1 MGLFEDG
8 KVECCLVELAFFGMS
23 DARGLMHAVIS
34 DLLFNCHYSK
44 LLPAWDIPVE
54 SMLYPL
60 RACGSFVL

>member
-8 KVECCLVELAFFGMS
+8 KVECCLVELAVFGMS

-44 LLPAWDIPVE
+44 LLLAGDFPVE
-54 SMLYPL
+54 FMSYPF
-60 RACGSFVL
+60 RA